1 MRRIRTVSIAGS
13 SVAAETALSDTTQT
27 SAARA
32 PSPIE
37 TARASGCSAIR
48 QKPPGMMVQ
57 PSGVAAA
64 NTRSTN
70 GRGVSRPFSQTGVV
84 DSRTSS
90 WPT

>member
-1 MRRIRTVSIAGS
+1 MRLIRTLSTAGS
-13 SVAAETALSDTTQT
+13 RLEVATVLLDTTQT

-37 TARASGCSAIR
+37 TARESSRSAIR
-48 QKPPGMMVQ
+48 QNPPGITVQ

-70 GRGVSRPFSQTGVV
+70 GRGAMLPLSHTGVV